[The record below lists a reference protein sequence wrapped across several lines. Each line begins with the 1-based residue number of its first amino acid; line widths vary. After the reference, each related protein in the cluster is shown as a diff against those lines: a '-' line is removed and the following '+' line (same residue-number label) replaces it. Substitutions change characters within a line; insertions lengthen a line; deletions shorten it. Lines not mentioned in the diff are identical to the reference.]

1 MLFTKKVDYSIR
13 AIIYLSTKDNNK
25 PIYLREISE
34 AKGISRQFLAKIL
47 PDLMREG
54 LVKSFRGIQ
63 GGFILAKPPSEITIS
78 DIIQA
83 VRGPIAIS
91 KCLQKE
97 QQCDLEKTCKMQDI
111 WKKAQEN
118 LMDVLDRTT
127 IADLIGDKST

>member
-13 AIIYLSTKDNNK
+13 AIVYLSTKDNNK

-34 AKGISRQFLAKIL
+34 AKGISRQFLAKIF
-47 PDLMREG
+47 PDLMRQG

-63 GGFILAKPPSEITIS
+63 GGFMLAKPPSEITLS

-97 QQCDLEKTCKMQDI
+97 QQCDLDKTCKIQDI

-118 LMDVLDRTT
+118 LMEVLDRTT
-127 IADLIGDKST
+127 IADLTGDQST